1 MKEWRNMM
9 RPAVLALTVVLLPS
23 AALSSPSGNEPEAA
37 VAATRRAVS
46 AIEQAPSQ
54 QTLRGVVTAVDESD
68 DRITIRLKSGTI
80 TNFKVQDGLIFN
92 AVRYGDQVGIIV
104 ENIGGARTVIG
115 LTED

>member
-1 MKEWRNMM
+1 
-9 RPAVLALTVVLLPS
+9 
-23 AALSSPSGNEPEAA
+23 
-37 VAATRRAVS
+37 
-46 AIEQAPSQ
+46 
-54 QTLRGVVTAVDESD
+54 VDESD